1 MLDAHLGDGDGEV
14 DGPAVGG
21 LGEVDEGNHEA
32 FVCWFPK
39 GEEHAEDDHEEDG
52 AR

>member
-14 DGPAVGG
+14 DGPAVGS
-21 LGEVDEGNHEA
+21 LGEEDEGDHEA
-32 FVCWFPK
+32 FVGWFAE
-39 GEEHAEDDHEEDG
+39 GEQHAEDDHEEYR

>member
-21 LGEVDEGNHEA
+21 LGEEDEGDHEA
-32 FVCWFPK
+32 FVGWFAE
-39 GEEHAEDDHEEDG
+39 GEQHAEDDHEEYR